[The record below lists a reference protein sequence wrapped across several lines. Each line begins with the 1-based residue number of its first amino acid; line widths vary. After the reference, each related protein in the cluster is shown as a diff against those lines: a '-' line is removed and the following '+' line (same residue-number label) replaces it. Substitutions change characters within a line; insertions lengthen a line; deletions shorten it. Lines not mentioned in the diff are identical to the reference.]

1 MSGSAI
7 LLQAEERSVTGKQV
21 KRLRKSG
28 LVPAVVYEKGVPS
41 DNVAVSYIPM
51 VKTWNKAGKHH
62 AITLSYGSKKRL
74 TIIKDVTLDPI
85 KGQIS
90 HIAFQAVKLN
100 EKIETEVPVVLEG
113 HAPATVAG
121 LLVHVNIDHVVV
133 SGFPNDIPDSIV
145 VDVSSVTTPEDDIRA
160 SELVLPKNIELVTD
174 ADSVIVSVIVPRAE
188 VEKVEETVDAANV
201 PSDNGSAKTE
211 E

>member
-1 MSGSAI
+1 
-7 LLQAEERSVTGKQV
+7 
-21 KRLRKSG
+21 
-28 LVPAVVYEKGVPS
+28 
-41 DNVAVSYIPM
+41 M

-74 TIIKDVTLDPI
+74 TIIKDVTLDPV